1 MLAEPISSPK
11 VAAPSAGPSWKYLL
25 KIVVV
30 IWSANSPA
38 TPRTSADATIA
49 TVFVM
54 FLLFRFI
61 VCLCL
66 SYPGRLLSF
75 SHQGSPA
82 VESCQSFLPAPREE
96 SACAPI
102 HIAD

>member
-1 MLAEPISSPK
+1 
-11 VAAPSAGPSWKYLL
+11 
-25 KIVVV
+25 
-30 IWSANSPA
+30 
-38 TPRTSADATIA
+38 
-49 TVFVM
+49 
-54 FLLFRFI
+54 
-61 VCLCL
+61 LCL